1 MIGSL
6 NSQVQLL
13 DRFIS
18 NRSFQVS
25 CCVDVSCTAIFPLN
39 VRLYEIFMR
48 FHEIL
53 RSFMRSHG
61 IVLACCPYFTNNW
74 MLSVISRDF
83 ERFHEVYKLNMHMSS
98 FQHTLQNASEKL
110 LFVTI
115 PFIQWSISF
124 YKLYHFLDV
133 RIFCSNANHEYLG
146 TIVWFVFRT

>member
-83 ERFHEVYKLNMHMSS
+83 ERFHEVYELNMHMSS
-98 FQHTLQNASEKL
+98 FQHTLKMPRKNCCSWLFL
-110 LFVTI
+110 LFNEVYH
-115 PFIQWSISF
+115 SINCIISWMWGSF
-124 YKLYHFLDV
+124 V
-133 RIFCSNANHEYLG
+133 PMQIMN
-146 TIVWFVFRT
+146 I